1 MDVLAGLGLGGRPVG
16 AAELV
21 ELGGFGADVFA
32 DLVELV
38 GGDEQFV
45 RRGAALGR
53 RIFDDQVFAS
63 GFVGAGADDALTHFD
78 EPANAVLLVHH
89 VIAFLSSTKS
99 MALRRRFGVLATA
112 TAEVRP
118 VRSRSVS
125 RAILAALSTKPSMA

>member
-1 MDVLAGLGLGGRPVG
+1 MGCPAEREALGALAGGVQLDQVVGDLVDVLAGLGLV
-16 AAELV
+16 AAQSEPPSLV

-63 GFVGAGADDALTHFD
+63 GFVA
-78 EPANAVLLVHH
+78 PVP
-89 VIAFLSSTKS
+89 
-99 MALRRRFGVLATA
+99 M
-112 TAEVRP
+112 VR
-118 VRSRSVS
+118 
-125 RAILAALSTKPSMA
+125 

>member
-21 ELGGFGADVFA
+21 ELGGFGTDVFA

-63 GFVGAGADDALTHFD
+63 GFVGAGADGALAHFD

-89 VIAFLSSTKS
+89 VIAFFEFHQVDGL
-99 MALRRRFGVLATA
+99 APAFRRFGHGHG
-112 TAEVRP
+112 
-118 VRSRSVS
+118 
-125 RAILAALSTKPSMA
+125 

>member
-1 MDVLAGLGLGGRPVG
+1 MHMLARLGFGGGPVG
-16 AAELV
+16 TAQLV
-21 ELGGFGADVFA
+21 EFRRFGADVFA

-63 GFVGAGADDALTHFD
+63 GFVGAGADGALTHFD

-89 VIAFLSSTKS
+89 VIAFFELHQVDGL
-99 MALRRRFGVLATA
+99 APAFRRFGHGHG
-112 TAEVRP
+112 
-118 VRSRSVS
+118 
-125 RAILAALSTKPSMA
+125 